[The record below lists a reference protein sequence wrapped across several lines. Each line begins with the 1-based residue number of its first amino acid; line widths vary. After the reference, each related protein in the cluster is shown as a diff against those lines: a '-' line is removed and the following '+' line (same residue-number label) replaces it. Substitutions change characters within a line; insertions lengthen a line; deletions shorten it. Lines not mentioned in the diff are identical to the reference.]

1 VRAVPD
7 QYELVSPDDLAA
19 ALQLMASEPGRWLPV
34 AGGTEVMV
42 QYNAGRLLQRNLMN
56 VWNLP
61 ELRRIEVLPEIVVIG
76 GGCTFAEI
84 RAHKV
89 IAAEFPMLAKAAAW
103 VGSIANQNRATLAGN
118 LANAS
123 PAADSPPALLS
134 YEAEIE
140 MVSARGVRRI
150 PYKDFHLGY
159 KQTALAADELIFAVS
174 LPRKFTGWRTYAR
187 KVGTRNAQ
195 AISKVCMAAQ
205 MRVRNEMVEEIR
217 MGMGSVAPV
226 PLRLTAIE
234 EFVAGR
240 RVDAALIADCRHLL
254 DTMIAPIDDIRSTME
269 YRRLVAGNVLED
281 CLRTLA
287 EDVR

>member
-1 VRAVPD
+1 MI
-7 QYELVSPDDLAA
+7 SPGNLAA
-19 ALQLMASEPGRWLPV
+19 ALKLMAGEPGRWLPV

-42 QYNAGRLLQRNLMN
+42 QYSAGRLPQRNLMN
-56 VWNLP
+56 VWGLP
-61 ELRRIEVLPEIVVIG
+61 ELRRIEVTPDAVVIG

-84 RAHKV
+84 RAHKA
-89 IAAEFPMLAKAAAW
+89 IAMEFPMLAKAAAW

-123 PAADSPPALLS
+123 PAADSPPALLA

-140 MVSARGVRRI
+140 LISVRGTRRI
-150 PYKDFHLGY
+150 PYTQCHLDY
-159 KQTALAADELIFAVS
+159 KRTALTQDELILAVR
-174 LPRKFTGWRTYAR
+174 LPRRFAGWRDYVR

-205 MRVRNEMVEEIR
+205 ALVQDGVVEAIR

-226 PLRLTAIE
+226 PLRLAAIGE
-234 EFVAGR
+234 RAAGR
-240 RVDAALIADCRHLL
+240 KVNATLIAECRQLL
-254 DTMIAPIDDIRSTME
+254 DKMIAPIDDIRSTIE

-287 EDVR
+287 GTA